1 MIIAANFKANHTMS
15 TTLEYLNT
23 LPTVAGANL
32 DSCKV
37 YLFPPFTALQ
47 NSSDPRIVVGAQN
60 GYPAEKGSYTGE
72 ICLEQLED
80 LGIDTILI
88 GLSERRH
95 ILIEQQDFIARKY
108 EFFKR
113 SNFTI
118 IYCVGEPIEVR
129 QKGLESV
136 LRYIEDQFENID
148 ISYPKLIVAYEPV
161 WAIGTGISAS
171 IEDIEETH
179 AALKNFLPCPLLYGG
194 SVNAANGEAI
204 LASSVV
210 DGVLVGNFSLKTE
223 DFAKLLAFANKL
235 N

>member
-15 TTLEYLNT
+15 TTLEYLT
-23 LPTVAGANL
+23 ALPAIAGNDL
-32 DSCKV
+32 DACKV

-88 GLSERRH
+88 GHSERRH
-95 ILIEQQDFIARKY
+95 ILKEPQDFIARKFD
-108 EFFKR
+108 FFKR

-136 LRYIEDQFENID
+136 LRYIEEQFEHID
-148 ISYPKLIVAYEPV
+148 LSYPKLIVAYEPV

-179 AALKNFLPCPLLYGG
+179 AALKNMFSCPLLYGG
-194 SVNAANGEAI
+194 SVNGSNCEAT
-204 LASSVV
+204 LNSSVV
-210 DGVLVGNFSLKTE
+210 DGVLVGNFSLKAE
-223 DFAKLLAFANKL
+223 DFAKLLTFANKS